1 MKNVSKIAVGAAA
14 LTLALSLV
22 GCTSKESINK
32 TTEQEEAQKKI
43 KIELS
48 FLQNE
53 CDRLINKEEDTEKT
67 FPSYKNDFNLLS
79 TSVNSASKVA
89 EMDNNELQ
97 VSIDQLEKDVEKL
110 NGKESLKAYKKYT
123 SAKTIYEVTMKDN
136 LHSIVEATNGWDDG
150 KDRGAAFFY
159 SHIHSSQKDIN
170 KDIKPAL
177 NDIKNGPVY
186 KLTLVQD
193 ELQKHRDDFNE
204 KQFEQLESATQSF
217 KSALNAQIVTVN
229 SYKNLIKNPYNTS
242 TYTMEEE
249 ERHNDALTYLTD
261 FESDLGITHSKTH

>member
-1 MKNVSKIAVGAAA
+1 MKNVSKIAAGAAA
-14 LTLALSLV
+14 LTLAFSLI
-22 GCTSKESINK
+22 GCTSKESVNK
-32 TTEQEEAQKKI
+32 TTKQEEAQKKI

-53 CDRLINKEEDTEKT
+53 YDRLINKEEDTEKT

-79 TSVNSASKVA
+79 TSVNSASKVV

-97 VSIDQLEKDVEKL
+97 VSIEQLEKDVEKL
-110 NGKESLKAYKKYT
+110 NGKEYLKAYKKYT

-136 LHSIVEATNGWDDG
+136 LHYIVEATSGWDDG
-150 KDRGAAFFY
+150 KDRGATFFY
-159 SHIHSSQKDIN
+159 SHIHASQKDIN

-193 ELQKHRDDFNE
+193 ELQKHRDDFNK

-229 SYKNLIKNPYNTS
+229 SYKNIVKNPYNTS

-249 ERHNDALTYLTD
+249 QKHNDALTYLTD
-261 FESDLGITHSKTH
+261 FESDLGIANPKTH

>member
-1 MKNVSKIAVGAAA
+1 MKNASKIAAGAAT
-14 LTLALSLV
+14 LTLALSLI
-22 GCTSKESINK
+22 GCTSKEPVNK
-32 TTEQEEAQKKI
+32 TSEQEEAQKKI

-79 TSVNSASKVA
+79 TSVNSASRVA

-97 VSIDQLEKDVEKL
+97 VSINWLEKDIEKL
-110 NGKESLKAYKKYT
+110 DEKESLKAYKKYT
-123 SAKTIYEVTMKDN
+123 SAKTIYQVTMEDN
-136 LHSIVEATNGWDDG
+136 LHSIVDATSGWDDG

-193 ELQKHRDDFNE
+193 ELQKHRDDFSK
-204 KQFEQLESATQSF
+204 KQLEQLENATQSF
-217 KSALNAQIVTVN
+217 KSSLNAQIVTVN

-249 ERHNDALTYLTD
+249 ERHNNALTYLTD
-261 FESDLGITHSKTH
+261 FESDLGIVNPKTH